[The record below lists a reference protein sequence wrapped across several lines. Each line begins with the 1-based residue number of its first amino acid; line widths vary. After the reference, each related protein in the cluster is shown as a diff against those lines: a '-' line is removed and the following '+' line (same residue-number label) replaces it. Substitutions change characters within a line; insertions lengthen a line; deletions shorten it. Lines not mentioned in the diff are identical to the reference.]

1 MNTCPQPAKTWPV
14 APTPATCHVTC
25 QASRPATEPVQPFTL
40 FGGHAQPRSPLVFD
54 APHCGA
60 DWPAQGTPT
69 IAPDS
74 ALRTSWDAH
83 LDALWAEAI
92 AGDAPLLAAR
102 FHRAYIDANRARDD
116 IDPEL
121 LAEAWPGD
129 IVPCPTSH
137 KGMGLIR
144 RFALPGV
151 PMYGQLLETADVQAR
166 IAQCYDPYHA
176 MLDRLIDNAQARFG
190 RCVHI
195 VCLSMKSVGNA
206 MNEDSGA
213 TRPDFVVSD
222 QEGCSTDPFLL
233 RWVAASLG
241 ALGHSVQLNHPY
253 RGGELVRR
261 HGQPG
266 RGRHSLQIAINR
278 ALYMDETSCQ
288 RHAGY
293 SRLVRHLTR
302 FVKQMD
308 AGLLADLAPRR
319 CITLPPLA
327 PARPTSSGQPSQPSQ
342 PGQLYRPGQQGR
354 PVTGIESEGK
364 SERRPSKP
372 TEATVGPLS
381 LAPRLEPAASPCCAK
396 SHPPCCATGS
406 GRHAAAAH
414 PCGWSAR

>member
-1 MNTCPQPAKTWPV
+1 M
-14 APTPATCHVTC
+14 
-25 QASRPATEPVQPFTL
+25 
-40 FGGHAQPRSPLVFD
+40 
-54 APHCGA
+54 PHCGA
-60 DWPAQGTPT
+60 HWPAQGTPT
-69 IAPDS
+69 IAPES

-121 LAEAWPGD
+121 LSEAWPGD

-151 PMYGQLLETADVQAR
+151 PMYSQLLETADVQAR
-166 IAQCYDPYHA
+166 ITQCYDPYHA
-176 MLDRLIDNAQARFG
+176 MLDKLIDNAQAQFG

-195 VCLSMKSVGNA
+195 VCLAMKSVGNA
-206 MNEDSGA
+206 MNEDSGMA
-213 TRPDFVVSD
+213 RPDFVVSD

-278 ALYMDETSCQ
+278 ALYMDEASCQ

-293 SRLVRHLTR
+293 SRLVRHLAR

-308 AGLLADLAPRR
+308 AGLMAELAPRR

-327 PARPTSSGQPSQPSQ
+327 TTRPNQSIRPAMPIEPAMPAERMSGRMSGPMSGPTSAFTRRPTCEPKCGA
-342 PGQLYRPGQQGR
+342 L
-354 PVTGIESEGK
+354 
-364 SERRPSKP
+364 
-372 TEATVGPLS
+372 VGPLS
-381 LAPRLEPAASPCCAK
+381 LAPRPEAAASPCCAR